1 MRKALFLFLILLLSV
16 PTMAR
21 RIIGRVVDSGF
32 RDLPGATVELLS
44 VKDSSVIRATVT
56 KKVTDWNWEHY
67 QYSLDVDNNTTYLI
81 RASRIGFKPK
91 YKKVT
96 VKMADRVAEQW
107 VEDIQLEED
116 SKTLSEVVVK
126 ATKIKMVMKGDTIV
140 YDATA
145 FNLSEGSMLDALI
158 RQLPGA
164 TLDDKGVIKVN
175 GRTVS
180 SLLVDG
186 RDFFSGDAKKAM
198 ENLPAYTVDKV
209 KVYDKAGRESR
220 FNERDM
226 GDKELVLDVNL
237 KKQYKQGNISNVDVA
252 LGTSDRY
259 QARLFS
265 MLYTKRSRLTVTGN
279 VNNVNNGNVPGED
292 GGIDD
297 MPETA
302 NTGRMAKKQV
312 GLNYRVEGKSE
323 DDYFNTT
330 NTYTYNDNEVVTRT
344 NSQTFLTG
352 GDYYNLNTNG
362 NRAKSYS
369 FSTNNDFGLKS
380 KKSMFWGNAGVNYTR
395 NKGFGNSISGRFS
408 EKPWGMS
415 ALDSIFSPNADSY
428 LLNSLINRVRNDSRY
443 KGHTTSYN
451 GSYRQ
456 YIRFGTNGQPWEGD
470 NISFSAQ
477 GNYTTSTDN
486 RFALNRIDYLTT
498 GSKDYRDQYTESP
511 NKNYDYQAGVEY
523 THFLINDT
531 TGIHTFFFRPEYN
544 FSQSYSSQDHALY
557 RLDQLADYDSTSY
570 DIGVLPSTREA
581 LLSVQDNNNSY
592 WSRLMTHDHQANFLL
607 NYNSGDGI
615 QRPKMRAILRLNTT
629 FRHESLDYYRLRSYG
644 KSRNATLLS
653 PYANFYYQFNDST
666 GYIITDFSYM
676 SSETQPSL
684 ESQLDI
690 RDDANPLAVTIGN
703 PNLKNARNHNVSFSW
718 AKVGIRNQ
726 QLLSV
731 NIGYNITQNAIATAM
746 LYDKQTGITT
756 TQQQNV
762 NGNWSLNIGQDY
774 QRPVDKKQRFTLASH
789 FYAAYTNSVDLTT
802 VEGNANTRSDVHNWN
817 LSWRGGA
824 QYQLGDK
831 INISLQPYINY
842 QRATSNRSDFTTVSA
857 WSFIFPLHCN
867 IKLPLNFRLST
878 DLAYD
883 KVTGYNDDEM
893 NISQWVWNARLS
905 KGFLKNKLTVALDG
919 FDILNQ
925 LKSTTFTLNAQG
937 RTEQWTNSLPRY
949 AMFHIAYKFTT
960 GAKRQ

>member
-1 MRKALFLFLILLLSV
+1 MRQYSLIILFFFFSLSV
-16 PTMAR
+16 SAR
-21 RIIGRVVDSGF
+21 HIIGNVTDANG

-56 KKVTDWNWEHY
+56 KKVTDWSWEHY
-67 QYSLDVDNNTTYLI
+67 QYTLDVDNNTTYLL
-81 RASRIGFKPK
+81 RASMIGFKPK

-107 VEDIQLEED
+107 VEDIKLEED

-126 ATKIKMVMKGDTIV
+126 ATKIKMVMHGDTIV
-140 YDATA
+140 YNADA

-158 RQLPGA
+158 RQMPGA
-164 TLDDKGVIKVN
+164 TIDDKGVIKVN

-180 SLLVDG
+180 SLLIDG
-186 RDFFSGDAKKAM
+186 RDFFSGDAKKAL

-252 LGTSDRY
+252 LGTNDRY

-265 MLYTKRSRLTVTGN
+265 MEYTKRSRLTLTGN
-279 VNNVNNGNVPGED
+279 INNVNNDNVPGED

-297 MPETA
+297 MPETE
-302 NTGRMAKKQV
+302 NTGRTAKKQV

-323 DDYFNTT
+323 DDYFNTS
-330 NTYTYNDNEVVTRT
+330 NTYTFNDNDVITRT

-352 GDYYNLNTNG
+352 GDYYNLNTNS
-362 NRAKSYS
+362 NRAKSYA

-380 KKSMFWGNAGVNYTR
+380 EKSMFWGNVGVNYTR
-395 NKGFGNSISGRFS
+395 NKGFGNSLSGRFS

-428 LLNSLINRVRNDSRY
+428 LLNSLINRVRNESSY
-443 KGHTTSYN
+443 KGHTISYN
-451 GSYRQ
+451 GYYRQ
-456 YIRFGTNGQPWEGD
+456 YIRFGTGGQPWEGD
-470 NISFSAQ
+470 NMSFFAQ
-477 GNYTTSTDN
+477 GSYTSSTDN

-498 GSKDYRDQYTESP
+498 GSKDYRDQYFESP
-511 NKNYDYQAGVEY
+511 NKNYNYQVGVDY
-523 THFLINDT
+523 THFLISDT

-544 FSQSYSSQDHALY
+544 FSQNYTSQNHALY

-570 DIGVLPSTREA
+570 IGVLPSTREA
-581 LLSVQDNNNSY
+581 LLSIRDNNNSY
-592 WSRLMTHDHQANFLL
+592 WSRLMTRNHQANFVL
-607 NYNSGDGI
+607 NYNSGDGV
-615 QRPKMRAILRLNTT
+615 QRPKLRGVLRLNTT
-629 FRHESLDYYRLRSYG
+629 FRHESLDYYRLRGYG

-653 PYANFYYQFNDST
+653 PYASFYYQFNDST
-666 GYIITDFSYM
+666 GYIMFDFRYT

-703 PNLKNARNHNVSFSW
+703 PNLKNARNHNISASW
-718 AKVGIRNQ
+718 GKVGVRNQ
-726 QLLSV
+726 QVISF

-756 TQQQNV
+756 TQQRNV
-762 NGNWSLNIGQDY
+762 NGNWSLYFGQDY
-774 QRPVDKKQRFTLASH
+774 QRPVDKMQRLTLSSH
-789 FYAAYTNSVDLTT
+789 FYAAYTNNVDLTT

-817 LSWRGGA
+817 ISWRGGG

-857 WSFIFPLHCN
+857 WSFVFPLHCN
-867 IKLPLNFRLST
+867 IKLPWNFRFST

-883 KVTGYNDDEM
+883 KVTGYNDDQM

-905 KGFLKNKLTVALDG
+905 RDFMKNRLTVALDA
-919 FDILNQ
+919 FDILDQ

-949 AMFHIAYKFTT
+949 AMLHIAYKFNL
-960 GAKRQ
+960 GMKAP